1 MNAQTALA
9 RPSGFGALAFGMML
23 AVYFGALTLVSG
35 WSFTVSQ
42 FSEFWYYIVPLAAG
56 FGIQVALYL
65 QLRQVISRSK
75 DTGTVLAAS
84 GTTSTAAMISC
95 CAHYLTNVAP
105 VLGATGLVAFA
116 AQFQVELFW
125 IGLAFNAAGIGY
137 VGNRL
142 FNATKGHKMATDPV
156 CGMTVD
162 PAKAAGEFAYKG
174 TKYHFCSKHCLH
186 SFQSDPARY
195 VNKGAS
201 DAAPKPASGQYT
213 CPMHPEIVQ
222 QGPGSCPK
230 CGMALVPMVPV
241 APPAAE
247 YTCPMHPE
255 VRSDRPGSCPKCGMA
270 LVAVAAA
277 EEENAE
283 LRDMTRRF
291 RVSAVLSAPL
301 VVLAMA
307 PYFGFAEPFGLAPK
321 LRSLL
326 EFALGTPVILWG
338 GWPFFRKF
346 ALSLRNRSPNM
357 YTLIGLGVALAY
369 LFSLAAVF
377 APGLFPSEFRMHGG
391 EEVGAYFEAAAVIVT
406 LVLLGEVMQLRALG
420 ETSQA
425 IRQLLALA
433 PNTARRVEAD
443 GREVEVPLSEVQV
456 GDRLRVRP
464 GEKVPVDGTCVEG
477 SSNVDESMV
486 TGEPIPVPKK
496 PGDRVTGATINGK
509 GALIMRAERI
519 GADTLLARIVHMVAQ
534 AQRTRAPVQRLADLV
549 AAYFVQTVIGIAVIT
564 AIVWG
569 FFGPQPALTYAVV
582 NAVAVLI
589 IACPCAVGLATPI
602 SITVA
607 MGQGALNGILFRNA
621 EAVEKL
627 REVDTLVVDKT
638 GTLTLGRPELTDFI
652 LSDSSI
658 IEADALQLIASLERA
673 SEHPLAQAIVK
684 GAEDRGA
691 VLQPTENFESVTGQ
705 GVQGVVAGRRVAVG
719 SRRFMEGYGSVPQT
733 LADKADA
740 LRAKGRTALYAA
752 IDARVAAVIAVA
764 DPIKETTLEAVK
776 ALQSQGVRI
785 VMLSGDSRKTAEAV
799 GRQLGIEE
807 TIGEVLPEQKVDK
820 VKALQAAGRV
830 VAMAGDGINDAP
842 ALAQANVGIAMGTG
856 TDVAIESAGVT
867 LVKGDLRGI
876 AKAIRLSHA
885 TMRNVKQNLFFAFAY
900 NALGVPIA
908 AGVLYP
914 VFGLLLSP
922 IFAGA
927 AMALSSFSVV
937 TNALRLRRVKL

>member
-1 MNAQTALA
+1 
-9 RPSGFGALAFGMML
+9 
-23 AVYFGALTLVSG
+23 
-35 WSFTVSQ
+35 
-42 FSEFWYYIVPLAAG
+42 
-56 FGIQVALYL
+56 
-65 QLRQVISRSK
+65 
-75 DTGTVLAAS
+75 
-84 GTTSTAAMISC
+84 
-95 CAHYLTNVAP
+95 
-105 VLGATGLVAFA
+105 
-116 AQFQVELFW
+116 
-125 IGLAFNAAGIGY
+125 
-137 VGNRL
+137 
-142 FNATKGHKMATDPV
+142 MATDPV

-162 PAKAAGEFAYKG
+162 PAKAAGSSDYQG
-174 TKYHFCSKHCLH
+174 RTYQFCSPHCLAR
-186 SFQSDPARY
+186 FKSDPAAYAGKERP
-195 VNKGAS
+195 
-201 DAAPKPASGQYT
+201 AAPAAASPGANYT
-213 CPMHPEIVQ
+213 CPMHPEVVQ
-222 QGPGSCPK
+222 AGPGSCPK
-230 CGMALVPMVPV
+230 CGMALVPMVPS
-241 APPAAE
+241 APAAAE

-255 VRSDRPGSCPKCGMA
+255 VQSDRPGNCPKCGMA
-270 LVAVAAA
+270 LVPVAGA
-277 EEENAE
+277 EEDDAE

-291 RVSAVLSAPL
+291 WVSAVLSAPL
-301 VVLAMA
+301 LLIAMA
-307 PYFGFAEPFGLAPK
+307 PYFGVARPLGLPADV
-321 LRSLL
+321 RGYL

-346 ALSLRNRSPNM
+346 ALSLKNRSPNM

-369 LFSLAAVF
+369 LFSLAAVL

-420 ETSQA
+420 QTSQA

-433 PNTARRVEAD
+433 PNVALRLEAD
-443 GREVEVPLSEVQV
+443 GREVEVALGAVQV

-464 GEKVPVDGTCVEG
+464 GEKVPVDGTCLEG

-509 GALIMRAERI
+509 GTLVIRAERV

-549 AAYFVQTVIGIAVIT
+549 AAYFVQAVIAIAVVT
-564 AIVWG
+564 AIVWAS
-569 FFGPQPALTYAVV
+569 FGPEPALAYALV

-627 REVDTLVVDKT
+627 RDVNTLVVDKT
-638 GTLTLGRPELTDFI
+638 GTLTLGRPQLVDLAVEPGATAD
-652 LSDSSI
+652 
-658 IEADALQLIASLERA
+658 DALRLIASLERA

-684 GAEDRGA
+684 GAEDRGLA
-691 VLQPTENFESVTGQ
+691 LAPVENFQSVTGH
-705 GVQGVVAGRRVAVG
+705 GVQGVVAGRKVAVG
-719 SRRFMEGYGSVPQT
+719 SRRFMEGFGSVPQALT
-733 LADKADA
+733 DKADA
-740 LRAKGRTALYAA
+740 LRVRGQTAMFAA

-807 TIGEVLPEQKVDK
+807 VIGEVLPEQKVDK
-820 VKALQAAGRV
+820 IKALQADGRV

-914 VFGLLLSP
+914 AFGLLLSP

-927 AMALSSFSVV
+927 AMAMSSVSVV
-937 TNALRLRRVKL
+937 TNALRLRRTKL